1 MLRCVRTLSAAVL
14 AVAAII
20 STLAVPVA
28 AHAQELVMRN
38 FPATALRGQIAFGIA
53 PEIVVNGKIPA
64 RLSPG
69 ARIRGTNNLLVMS
82 AALTGQTWRVNYT
95 IDPLGQVHDV
105 WILRPDELVRPWP
118 TTPSEAAA
126 LVFDPAAQ
134 TWYAPQR

>member
-1 MLRCVRTLSAAVL
+1 MNRCARTLRAAVL
-14 AVAAII
+14 AAAPL
-20 STLAVPVA
+20 LAPLA
-28 AHAQELVMRN
+28 APLPASAQEAVMRN

-105 WILRPDELVRPWP
+105 WILRPDELARPWP

-134 TWYAPQR
+134 AWSRPQR